1 MFRASSRSTK
11 KPPSPSRDSRRVER
25 GRDIHQ
31 EPGEQTY
38 SREDLEKVKAFF
50 TANQNKRKDAEQ
62 NRESA
67 KKLKGNDGR
76 ELRQS
81 KDDWIKQKLEREGK
95 VFIRNYIPFPSSQ
108 KSNFKSDI
116 KTAFKD
122 ELNDEILMTLTP
134 AYCGLCFKDFDDDV
148 VAWKHYTGANHKE

>member
-1 MFRASSRSTK
+1 M
-11 KPPSPSRDSRRVER
+11 
-25 GRDIHQ
+25 
-31 EPGEQTY
+31 
-38 SREDLEKVKAFF
+38 KAFF

-81 KDDWIKQKLEREGK
+81 KDDWIKQKLEREGT
-95 VFIRNYIPFPSSQ
+95 VFIRSYIPFPSSK

-116 KTAFKD
+116 KTAFMD
-122 ELNDEILMTLTP
+122 ELNAMMR
-134 AYCGLCFKDFDDDV
+134 Y
-148 VAWKHYTGANHKE
+148 